1 MINRQLTRM
10 RLSTTLINEL
20 VTELAGHDTV
30 RLVDF
35 LYDKINV
42 SEFKLADAL
51 ILTVNQVRN
60 LLYRLDEHNL
70 VNSIRKKDK
79 KKGWYEYYW
88 TLDLVRMQH
97 TIIERNKE
105 KILRLNAS
113 LKEDQ
118 YKHYYF
124 CPNTCMRVGAEEALE
139 LQFKCPECGSIFKQ
153 EDNAARHE
161 NMQQEIKKRE
171 ANLQEA
177 KQAVEV
183 QLDLEAEMKKK
194 KRTKKK
200 VSPGK
205 AKPSKKQKKQRS
217 HKSKHTVKKK
227 VAPVE
232 KRKR

>member
-1 MINRQLTRM
+1 M
-10 RLSTTLINEL
+10 RLSTNLINEL

-35 LYDKINV
+35 LYEKINV

-51 ILTVNQVRN
+51 TLTVNQVRN

-70 VNSIRKKDK
+70 VASIRKKDK
-79 KKGWYEYYW
+79 QKGWYEYYW
-88 TLDLVRMQH
+88 TLDLVRMRH

-105 KILRLNAS
+105 KIARLNAS
-113 LKEDQ
+113 LKEEEQ
-118 YKHYYF
+118 KHYYY

-139 LQFKCPECGSIFKQ
+139 LRFKCPECDSIFKQ
-153 EDNAARHE
+153 EDSAARKDK
-161 NMQQEIKKRE
+161 MQQEIKKLE

-183 QLDLEAEMKKK
+183 QLDLEAEMKRK

-200 VSPGK
+200 VPLQK
-205 AKPSKKQKKQRS
+205 AKSSKKQKKQKQRTT
-217 HKSKHTVKKK
+217 KPAAKKK
-227 VAPVE
+227 VAPAK